1 MLYYILSF
9 FELLGEIKNN
19 NILILYTKPFL
30 MPTLYFEVLYY
41 NYNIHYPI
49 IISVLF
55 STLGD
60 YFLLWR
66 SNIKYFLLGIFCFM
80 GTQISYSYYFYHN
93 SLIKCDLLSFS
104 IVLTIT
110 QLILLQIL
118 DNITNNILKVIVALY
133 TYMVGFMFY
142 SAIIYHNYL
151 VLLGCSLFVTSDILL
166 GVNINNI
173 YKYQNIY
180 NVLIMLTYLS
190 GQYLIL
196 HNI

>member
-1 MLYYILSF
+1 MLYYIVCFL
-9 FELLGEIKNN
+9 ELLGELTNTKLLIMYSKP
-19 NILILYTKPFL
+19 ILIPILYL
-30 MPTLYFEVLYY
+30 EVLYY
-41 NYNIHYPI
+41 NYNIQYPI
-49 IISVLF
+49 IIGVIF

-60 YFLLWR
+60 YLLLWR
-66 SNIKYFLLGIFCFM
+66 TNMKYFLLGIFCFM

-104 IVLTIT
+104 IILTIT

-118 DNITNNILKVIVALY
+118 DNIANNILKVIVALY

-142 SAIIYHNYL
+142 SAVIYNNYL
-151 VLLGCSLFVTSDILL
+151 VLLGSSLFVTSDILL
-166 GVNINNI
+166 GLNIDKI

-180 NVLIMLTYLS
+180 NTLIMLTYLS

-196 HNI
+196 YNI